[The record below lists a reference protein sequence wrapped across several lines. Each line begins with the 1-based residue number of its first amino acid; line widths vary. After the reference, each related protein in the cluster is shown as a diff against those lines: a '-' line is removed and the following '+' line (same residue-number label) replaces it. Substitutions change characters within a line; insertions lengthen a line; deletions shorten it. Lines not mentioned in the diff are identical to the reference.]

1 MDTNALLIAEQKL
14 FLSVTDY
21 QLLKNPEVE
30 IRNFITVY
38 IKNSEIS
45 SIMNE
50 FNLCQTDLEK
60 IYQHIFFHC
69 KYNDL
74 LYIKNTPC
82 TYTTGLFLD
91 IPYIMCIGARFKHN
105 MQHKNQSRTA
115 NLLESAISVAELFFD
130 MEAVQR
136 NIISSEYFKTEYAAK
151 KL

>member
-60 IYQHIFFHC
+60 IYQHIFF
-69 KYNDL
+69 
-74 LYIKNTPC
+74 
-82 TYTTGLFLD
+82 
-91 IPYIMCIGARFKHN
+91 
-105 MQHKNQSRTA
+105 
-115 NLLESAISVAELFFD
+115 
-130 MEAVQR
+130 
-136 NIISSEYFKTEYAAK
+136 
-151 KL
+151 